1 MDTLNRRKFLKVSA
15 AAGALVIS
23 APHLGTAQINSD
35 GSFSNLDSNLGLF
48 VKIERDNTVS
58 IGFSV
63 PEMGSGVSTALP
75 MILAEELDVDF
86 ESVKVDKLP
95 PLLIEREGRRGPY
108 GDAKYKDHS
117 IFQETGG
124 SNAIKLCYDMLR
136 DAGAEA
142 RALLMK
148 AASEELNVPVS
159 ELNTEGGHVV
169 HGSRRLSYGSLTE
182 KASSLR
188 LDFEPKL
195 KSPSDFKIIGTEQ
208 KSKAAPKIALGQQIY
223 AMDID
228 MPGMLTAVV
237 ARCPYIDGNVISYDA
252 TETLKV
258 PGVHHV
264 IRLHRIPED
273 RNQKKYIADGIAV
286 IADNF
291 WAASKGR
298 EALEVEWDHGPF
310 NHVDNAW
317 MDQKFDDM
325 VENGEKTTKIE
336 HGDFDAAY
344 AAADKKLEV
353 SYDQPYWAHALME
366 NPCSVVSVDGDKVTA
381 YVGSQVASKA
391 MNQLVGVL
399 PGYKKEQI
407 DITLMRMGCGMG
419 RKDKVD
425 VMVEAALCSKEIGKP
440 VKVIWTREDEIEQDF
455 FNPMG
460 RHVFKGGLDKDGK
473 IVAAHYL
480 HCTTNDDFASHAFPI
495 HYIPN
500 FRGENIYTTVLPI
513 HYWRAPTENVAGFA
527 LQSFVDEMAHLAGVC
542 PLKYRMDMFRMAEG
556 TPYPEHSTDHMV
568 GKRFMDVLEMAGKKA
583 GWGKELPKGHGMG
596 VASFLTFGGYAA
608 TVVEVKV
615 DDDGELTII
624 NTVAT
629 VDPGVVINPLGARA
643 QIEGGTLDGFSAA
656 LGQEVIIEGGRVI
669 NNNFDT
675 YEMARID
682 KAPHTFTADVVIN
695 DHRPV
700 GMGEMSLPPAI
711 PALCNAI
718 YDACGARI
726 RKLPIADQLR
736 EAMKG

>member
-1 MDTLNRRKFLKVSA
+1 MSTFDRREFLKISA
-15 AAGALVIS
+15 AAGALVIT
-23 APHLGTAQINSD
+23 APNLSFAQVDDD
-35 GSFSNLDSNLGLF
+35 GSYGNLDSNFGLF
-48 VKIERDNTVS
+48 IRIEKDNTVS
-58 IGFSV
+58 IGYSV

-86 ESVKVDKLP
+86 EQIKVDKLP
-95 PLLIEREGRRGPY
+95 PMLIERNGRRGPY

-124 SNAIKLCYDMLR
+124 SNAIKLCYNMLR

-142 RALLMK
+142 RALLM
-148 AASEELNVPVS
+148 AAAAEQLGVPLS
-159 ELNTEGGHVV
+159 ELETDNGYVI
-169 HGSRRLSYGSLTE
+169 HGSTRLSYGSLAN
-182 KASSLR
+182 KAAAIT
-188 LDFEPKL
+188 LDHKPTL
-195 KSPSDFKIIGTEQ
+195 KNPSEFKIIGTERGN
-208 KSKAAPKIALGQQIY
+208 KAAPDIAMGKQTF
-223 AMDID
+223 AMDIE

-237 ARCPYIDGNVISYDA
+237 ARCPYIDGNIISYDA
-252 TETLKV
+252 TETLKI
-258 PGVHHV
+258 PGVRHV
-264 IRLHRIPED
+264 VRLHRIPED
-273 RNQKKYIADGIAV
+273 RNRKKYIADGIAV
-286 IADNF
+286 IADNY

-298 EALEVEWDHGPF
+298 EALSVEWDHGPF
-310 NHVDNAW
+310 SHVDNAW
-317 MDQKFDDM
+317 MDQKITDM
-325 VENGEKTTKIE
+325 VENDEKTIKIE
-336 HGDFDAAY
+336 HGDFDKAY
-344 AAADKKLEV
+344 KAADKTLEV
-353 SYDQPYWAHALME
+353 RYDQPYWAHALME
-366 NPCSVVSVDGDKVTA
+366 NPCSVVSVEPDKVIA

-391 MNQLVGVL
+391 MNQIAGLL
-399 PGYKKEQI
+399 PEYKKEQI

-419 RKDKVD
+419 RKDIID
-425 VMVEAALCSKEIGKP
+425 VMVEATLCSKEIGKP

-460 RHVFKGGLDKDGK
+460 RHIFKGGLDKDGK

-480 HCTTNDDFASHAFPI
+480 HATTNDDFATHAFPAN
-495 HYIPN
+495 YIPN
-500 FRGENIYTTVLPI
+500 YRGENVYTTVLPI

-527 LQSFVDEMAHLAGVC
+527 MQSFVDEMAHLAGVC
-542 PLKYRMDMFRMAEG
+542 PLKYRMNMFRMAKG
-556 TPYPEHSTDHMV
+556 TPYPEPSTEHMI
-568 GKRFMDVLEMAGKKA
+568 GKRFMDVLEMAAKKA

-615 DDDGELTII
+615 ADDGELTII

-629 VDPGVVINPLGARA
+629 VDPGLVINPLGARA

-656 LGQEVIIEGGRVI
+656 LGQEVIIEGGRVV

-682 KAPHTFTADVVIN
+682 KAPHNFTADVVIN

-718 YDACGARI
+718 FDACGVRI
-726 RKLPIADQLR
+726 RKLPIADQLK
-736 EAMKG
+736 EAMKE

>member
-1 MDTLNRRKFLKVSA
+1 MEHLDRRKFLKISA
-15 AAGALVIS
+15 AAGALVVA
-23 APHLGTAQINSD
+23 APNLARAQINAD
-35 GSFSNLDSNLGLF
+35 GSFSNLDSNLGIF
-48 VKIERDNTVS
+48 VRIEKNNTIC
-58 IGFSV
+58 IGYSV

-86 ESVKVDKLP
+86 DQVKVDKLP
-95 PLLIEREGRRGPY
+95 PLLIDREGRRGPY

-124 SNAIKLCYDMLR
+124 SNGIKLCYNMLR

-142 RALLMK
+142 RALLMQ
-148 AASEELNVPVS
+148 AGSEQLGVPVS
-159 ELNTEGGHVV
+159 DLKTDKGYVV
-169 HGSRRLSYGSLTE
+169 HGSNRLSYGSLAE
-182 KASSLR
+182 KASTMT
-188 LDFEPKL
+188 LDFTPEL
-195 KSPSDFKIIGTEQ
+195 KDPRDFTIIGTERGN
-208 KSKAAPKIALGQQIY
+208 KAAPDIAVGKQTY
-223 AMDID
+223 AMDIEMD
-228 MPGMLTAVV
+228 GMLTAVV
-237 ARCPYIDGNVISYDA
+237 ARCPYIDGNVISYDD

-258 PGVHHV
+258 PGVRHV
-264 IRLHRIPED
+264 VRLHRIPED
-273 RNQKKYIADGIAV
+273 RSQKKYIADGIAV

-291 WAASKGR
+291 WAAQKGR
-298 EALEVEWDHGPF
+298 EALNVEWDHGPF
-310 NHVDNAW
+310 AHVDNAW
-317 MDQKFDDM
+317 MDQKLTDM
-325 VENGEKTTKIE
+325 AENGEKNMKVE

-353 SYDQPYWAHALME
+353 SYDQPYWAHVLME
-366 NPCSVVSVDGDKVTA
+366 NPCSVVSVEPDKVTVF
-381 YVGSQVASKA
+381 VGSQVASKA

-399 PGYKKEQI
+399 PEYKKEQV
-407 DITLMRMGCGMG
+407 DLTLMRMGCGMG
-419 RKDKVD
+419 RKDKID
-425 VMVEAALCSKEIGKP
+425 VMVEAALCSKAVKKP

-460 RHVFKGGLDKDGK
+460 RHIFKGGLDKGGK

-480 HCTTNDDFASHAFPI
+480 HATTNNDFARHAFPI

-500 FRGENIYTTVLPI
+500 FRGENVHTTVLPI

-556 TPYPEHSTDHMV
+556 TPFPEHTTDHMV
-568 GKRFMDVLEMAGKKA
+568 GERFIGVLEMAAKKA

-629 VDPGVVINPLGARA
+629 VDPGIVVNPLGARA
-643 QIEGGTLDGFSAA
+643 QIESGTLDGFSAA
-656 LGQEVIIEGGRVI
+656 LGQEVIIEGGRVV
-669 NNNFDT
+669 NNNLDT
-675 YEMARID
+675 YEMARMD
-682 KAPHTFTADVVIN
+682 KVPHNFTADLVMN
-695 DHRPV
+695 DHSPV
-700 GMGEMSLPPAI
+700 GLGEMSLPPAI

-718 YDACGARI
+718 YDACGVRI
-726 RKLPIADQLR
+726 RKLPIADQLKQ
-736 EAMKG
+736 AMKG